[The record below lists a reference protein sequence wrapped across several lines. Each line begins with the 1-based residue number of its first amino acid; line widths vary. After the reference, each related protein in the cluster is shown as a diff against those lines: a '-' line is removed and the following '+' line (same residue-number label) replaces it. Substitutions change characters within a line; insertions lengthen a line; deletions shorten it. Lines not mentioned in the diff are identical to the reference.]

1 MSKVYVIPG
10 NPVPLARARLGRA
23 NKVYD
28 PQKNQK
34 LMTCISIDSQHNG
47 AELFT
52 GPLHINITFFMPI
65 PKSTSYKQALKLQ
78 GTSHQIK
85 PDIDNLIK
93 MVLDVCSNRL
103 LYHDD
108 CIISRITAN
117 KIYDI
122 TPRTEF
128 TFIEGY

>member
-1 MSKVYVIPG
+1 MKVYVIPG
-10 NPVPLARARLGRA
+10 NPIPLARARLGRL
-23 NKVYD
+23 NRVYD

-34 LMTCISIDSQHNG
+34 LMTQITLDGQHNG
-47 AELFT
+47 AELLT

-65 PKSTSYKQALKLQ
+65 PKSTSYKQSLKLQ
-78 GTSHQIK
+78 GVAHKIK
-85 PDIDNLIK
+85 PDLDNLCK
-93 MVLDVCSNRL
+93 FVLDVCSNRL

-128 TFIEGY
+128 TFEEIV